1 MSNARRALFTPEAGG
16 VAMRFECKTKTE
28 KAWIVASVSILVVY
42 KLLGGSPPGYYGAD
56 TLLEECLKLAMI
68 ALSFPL
74 GGLTMF
80 ALHDARFWCDG
91 CRDLEWMLDWSTLLF
106 AGYIQWFWLLPEFLR
121 GRKLI
126 IVNLKQR
133 PETISPD
140 ASAPIAE
147 PPATALD
154 AAPRAAREAVPRAAS
169 EDTPR
174 AACEAA
180 PLPAFDAAAFVPRLA
195 EFDEAGLSALGR
207 VFQAQSHATRARV
220 AVSRRSDF
228 SARELNAVEAAAS

>member
-1 MSNARRALFTPEAGG
+1 
-16 VAMRFECKTKTE
+16 MRFECKTKTE

-42 KLLGGSPPGYYGAD
+42 KLSGGSPPDYYGAD

-74 GGLTMF
+74 GSLTMF

-106 AGYIQWFWLLPEFLR
+106 AGYIQWFWVLPEFLR

-126 IVNLKQR
+126 ILNIKRR

-147 PPATALD
+147 PA
-154 AAPRAAREAVPRAAS
+154 AAS
-169 EDTPR
+169 LDTAPR

-180 PLPAFDAAAFVPRLA
+180 PLPAFDAAAFAPRFA
-195 EFDEAGLSALGR
+195 EFDEAGLTALGR
-207 VFQAQSHATRARV
+207 VFQAQSPPHAPA
-220 AVSRRSDF
+220 SPSQ
-228 SARELNAVEAAAS
+228 VEAIFPRVS

>member
-1 MSNARRALFTPEAGG
+1 
-16 VAMRFECKTKTE
+16 
-28 KAWIVASVSILVVY
+28 
-42 KLLGGSPPGYYGAD
+42 LGGSSPDYYGAD
-56 TLLEECLKLAMI
+56 TPLELCLKLAMI

-106 AGYIQWFWLLPEFLR
+106 AGYIQWFWVLPEFLR

-126 IVNLKQR
+126 IINLKQR

-140 ASAPIAE
+140 APAPVAE
-147 PPATALD
+147 PAAASLD
-154 AAPRAAREAVPRAAS
+154 AAPRAACEAVQRRTCETVPSTAC

-180 PLPAFDAAAFVPRLA
+180 PLPAFDAAAFALRLA
-195 EFDEAGLSALGR
+195 EFDEAGLTALGR
-207 VFQAQSHATRARV
+207 VFQAQSPPHAPA
-220 AVSRRSDF
+220 SPSQ
-228 SARELNAVEAAAS
+228 VEAIFPRVS